1 MLASDTKSTC
11 NTQTQN
17 QHLTEIQVLQTESL
31 SSKWVKEETIIV
43 FLAAPLL
50 NRSIYHK
57 NELFLWRC
65 QVSLKLCFLNLKI
78 KKFYYFMW
86 SAQKGGGNGKI
97 LTAKIC

>member
-17 QHLTEIQVLQTESL
+17 QHLTEIQVPQTESL

-50 NRSIYHK
+50 NRKALLYIIRMS
-57 NELFLWRC
+57 
-65 QVSLKLCFLNLKI
+65 
-78 KKFYYFMW
+78 YF
-86 SAQKGGGNGKI
+86 SEDVK
-97 LTAKIC
+97 

>member
-50 NRSIYHK
+50 NRKALLYIIRMS
-57 NELFLWRC
+57 
-65 QVSLKLCFLNLKI
+65 
-78 KKFYYFMW
+78 YF
-86 SAQKGGGNGKI
+86 SEDVR
-97 LTAKIC
+97 

>member
-50 NRSIYHK
+50 NRKALLYIIRMS
-57 NELFLWRC
+57 
-65 QVSLKLCFLNLKI
+65 
-78 KKFYYFMW
+78 YF
-86 SAQKGGGNGKI
+86 SEDVK
-97 LTAKIC
+97 